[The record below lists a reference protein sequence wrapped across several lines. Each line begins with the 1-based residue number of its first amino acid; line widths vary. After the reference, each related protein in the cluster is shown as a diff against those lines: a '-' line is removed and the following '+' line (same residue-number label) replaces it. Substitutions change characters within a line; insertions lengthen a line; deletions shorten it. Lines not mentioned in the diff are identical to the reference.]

1 MSQFR
6 LACFLVT
13 VATMTSACKEK
24 PPAPAPDDTP
34 KPTSKTAAAAASS
47 EIAVVDKEFAKPQ
60 GSCLAYPA
68 QHMCTE
74 FFSDSGK
81 KTCQVMHTWVE
92 GGHCKQ
98 DDKTLGSCEVVSD
111 MGVLKAASKKV
122 YYELDGDSLESA
134 LTYAR
139 DDCKS
144 QTDDLFPVASHT
156 WKDGPGA
163 KGGAGKGGAGKGD
176 APKAAAPKH

>member
-1 MSQFR
+1 MSRFR
-6 LACFLVT
+6 LACFLVS
-13 VATMTSACKEK
+13 VATMASACKEK
-24 PPAPAPDDTP
+24 PPAPALDDTP
-34 KPTSKTAAAAASS
+34 KPTSKTAAAASS

-81 KTCQVMHTWVE
+81 KTCQVLHTWVE
-92 GGHCKQ
+92 SGHCKQ

-144 QTDDLFPVASHT
+144 QTDELFPVASHT
-156 WKDGPGA
+156 WKDGPAA
-163 KGGAGKGGAGKGD
+163 KAKGGAGKGD
-176 APKAAAPKH
+176 APKPAAKH

>member
-1 MSQFR
+1 MSPFR

-24 PPAPAPDDTP
+24 PPAPPPEDTP
-34 KPTSKTAAAAASS
+34 KPSGNAAAAGSA
-47 EIAVVDKEFAKPQ
+47 EVAVVDKAFAKPQ
-60 GSCLAYPA
+60 GSCLGYPA

-74 FFSDSGK
+74 FFSDGGK

-122 YYELDGDSLESA
+122 YYELDGDNLESA

-139 DDCKS
+139 DDCKA
-144 QTDDLFPVASHT
+144 QADELFSVASRT

-163 KGGAGKGGAGKGD
+163 KAKAAGKGD
-176 APKAAAPKH
+176 APKPAAKH